1 MNQKYSITAA
11 YYLTFILLGLTIAA
25 EGATL
30 LQLAGNTSSTLDEI
44 SLIFFFGSLGYLV
57 GSYLSGKIYDRVPG
71 HKFMTGVFVVLA
83 PVIALVP
90 VVTNL
95 WMLLVVVLLLGMAK
109 GALDVGCNT
118 LLLWVHREKAG
129 PFVNGLHASFGMG
142 AFIAPLVVQVVVAA
156 TGTIHWVYWSCA
168 ILAVPTGIWIYR
180 SPDPTARTTPEHHK
194 GAPAPLFALAM
205 MVACFAFYVGAE
217 SGYGNFIKTYTIIR
231 DLGNETQANFLNS
244 GFWGF
249 FTLGRL
255 LGIWVSTRL
264 RALPLLYIDLAG
276 CLASALL
283 VFSFPGSITILWIGT
298 ILLGIFLASIFPAM
312 LALSDERMHVT
323 GSMAGWF
330 LVGGSIGGMFIPW
343 GIGQAVARIGAEA
356 MTGIVLTCLL
366 ANLAAL
372 VVFTRA
378 PTQTANVE

>member
-30 LQLAGNTSSTLDEI
+30 LQLAGNTSSTIDQI

-57 GSYLSGKIYDRVPG
+57 GSYASGRIYDRVPG
-71 HKFMTGVFVVLA
+71 HKFMTGVFAVLA

-90 VVTNL
+90 VVTKL
-95 WMLLVVVLLLGMAK
+95 SMLLVVVLILGAAK

-129 PFVNGLHASFGMG
+129 PFLNGLHAAFGLG
-142 AFIAPLVVQVVVAA
+142 AFIAPLIVQIIVTA
-156 TGTIHWVYWSCA
+156 TGTIHWVYWSGA
-168 ILAVPTGIWIYR
+168 ILSVPIGIWIYK
-180 SPDPTARTTPEHHK
+180 SPDPVVRNTPEHHQ
-194 GAPAPLFALAM
+194 GAPVPVVALAI
-205 MVACFAFYVGAE
+205 MVLCFAFYVGAE
-217 SGYGNFIKTYTIIR
+217 SGYGNFIKTYTIIG
-231 DLGNETQANFLNS
+231 DLGNELQANFLNS
-244 GFWGF
+244 AFWGF

-283 VFSFPGSITILWIGT
+283 VFLFPGSITILWIGT

-343 GIGQAVARIGAEA
+343 GIGQAVARIGPGA

-366 ANLAAL
+366 ANLTAL
-372 VVFTRA
+372 VVFTRT
-378 PTQTANVE
+378 PTQIAKAE

>member
-30 LQLAGNTSSTLDEI
+30 LQLAENTSSTIDEI
-44 SLIFFFGSLGYLV
+44 SLIFFFGSFGYLV

-71 HKFMTGVFVVLA
+71 HKFMTGVIAVLA
-83 PVIALVP
+83 PIIALVP
-90 VVTNL
+90 LAANL
-95 WMLLVVVLLLGMAK
+95 WMLLGIVLLLGVAK

-129 PFVNGLHASFGMG
+129 PFLNGLHASFGLG
-142 AFIAPLVVQVVVAA
+142 AFIAPLIVQVVVSM
-156 TGTIHWVYWSCA
+156 TGNIQWVYWSSA
-168 ILAVPTGIWIYR
+168 LLAVPIGIWIFN
-180 SPDPTARTTPEHHK
+180 SPDPTARTTPDHHK
-194 GAPAPLFALAM
+194 GAPLPLAALVM
-205 MVACFAFYVGAE
+205 MVLCFTFYVGAE
-217 SGYGNFIKTYTIIR
+217 SGYGNFIKTYTVITG
-231 DLGNETQANFLNS
+231 LGDESQANFLNS
-244 GFWGF
+244 AFWGF

-255 LGIWVSTRL
+255 LGVWVSTRI

-276 CLASALL
+276 CLGSALL
-283 VFSFPGSITILWIGT
+283 VFFFQDSKTILWTGT
-298 ILLGIFLASIFPAM
+298 ILLGIFLASMFPAM

-330 LVGGSIGGMFIPW
+330 LVGGSIGGMIVPW
-343 GIGQAVARIGAEA
+343 GIGQAVVRFGTGA
-356 MTGIVLTCLL
+356 MTGIVIACLL

-372 VVFTRA
+372 VAFTGT
-378 PTQTANVE
+378 PIQTAKSV